1 MIQPLR
7 KGLNSSNI
15 MYIEVMTFWIYSC
28 SSCLFVSFYI
38 IYSYLK
44 TLLDP
49 FNEIVN
55 AFIEELRPTADGVET
70 VLMKIKFGEFTLNVM
85 SKVSLF
91 LCLFFFKSLPINVKS
106 VYYSLVACSS

>member
-1 MIQPLR
+1 
-7 KGLNSSNI
+7 
-15 MYIEVMTFWIYSC
+15 MTIWIYSC

-70 VLMKIKFGEFTLNVM
+70 VPMKIKFGEFTLKVI

-91 LCLFFFKSLPINVKS
+91 FVVVFFF
-106 VYYSLVACSS
+106 